1 MKFNNIFKTFF
12 LIFILI
18 NELNIN
24 EYNKLSLAFNLNEL
38 NRNQTFSFKNT
49 SKNFTKF
56 YLKIENI
63 DYSFSKLYG
72 MIEVIYYI
80 NIYDKNYNKLKPF
93 LLASL
98 YGISCLCNIYISKT
112 NENIYSFANIY
123 KNKYFFCVEYIKI
136 DEKVYFGIKLFKIN
150 LISEEY
156 EYYQKFFFTEKIFNI
171 DKNPS
176 LENNNKFD
184 MNYIYNNYNK
194 LLYKINNFKEF
205 KYNSRETYNL
215 KISFLQA
222 PLFNLKRDIAN
233 VEGKWHFHNI
243 YSSYFCFCKGDECIS
258 LISFNSYNFQPCK
271 YYFYLTIIDNNK
283 NLYSKTDYLLSDFFD
298 ENIESSDA
306 LPIFLE
312 MRYKKFKVHYL
323 TMSYNIYQNLCL
335 INEKCINEAQIIY
348 GIKKIN
354 GDILEKF
361 IDLFLRIKIVIA
373 AEKFSC
379 IDNLFYNINYITYIF
394 LGHGVTYIKSYLYQN
409 YLSPKTYNK
418 ILLPPSKEFIN
429 LGIEAGWKYENI
441 IKIGYPKWDGYEIFK
456 NDLIHEN
463 IKEKNRS
470 IFLMFTWR
478 KLKIGKNVSYF
489 YLNNLQNLLNN
500 RKLNRHLKNN
510 NITLFYSFHHS
521 LKGRKKLSINSNNIR
536 NIEQNKISL
545 LLKNCSLII
554 TDFSSILF
562 DAIVQRKPLILYI
575 PDALDPNLEDI
586 YSKEYC
592 ETINKL
598 KNGTIN
604 LYEVFIHLNSAVNKI
619 IYYINNDF
627 LLENEKLKF
636 YKKFNLKNRGNTKKF
651 IKYVTKL

>member
-56 YLKIENI
+56 YLKIEKI

-98 YGISCLCNIYISKT
+98 YGISCLCNIYISET

-222 PLFNLKRDIAN
+222 PLFNLKRDIAK

-283 NLYSKTDYLLSDFFD
+283 NLYSKTDYLLQKYIRFF
-298 ENIESSDA
+298 
-306 LPIFLE
+306 
-312 MRYKKFKVHYL
+312 
-323 TMSYNIYQNLCL
+323 
-335 INEKCINEAQIIY
+335 
-348 GIKKIN
+348 
-354 GDILEKF
+354 
-361 IDLFLRIKIVIA
+361 
-373 AEKFSC
+373 
-379 IDNLFYNINYITYIF
+379 
-394 LGHGVTYIKSYLYQN
+394 
-409 YLSPKTYNK
+409 
-418 ILLPPSKEFIN
+418 
-429 LGIEAGWKYENI
+429 
-441 IKIGYPKWDGYEIFK
+441 
-456 NDLIHEN
+456 
-463 IKEKNRS
+463 
-470 IFLMFTWR
+470 
-478 KLKIGKNVSYF
+478 
-489 YLNNLQNLLNN
+489 
-500 RKLNRHLKNN
+500 
-510 NITLFYSFHHS
+510 
-521 LKGRKKLSINSNNIR
+521 
-536 NIEQNKISL
+536 
-545 LLKNCSLII
+545 
-554 TDFSSILF
+554 
-562 DAIVQRKPLILYI
+562 
-575 PDALDPNLEDI
+575 
-586 YSKEYC
+586 
-592 ETINKL
+592 
-598 KNGTIN
+598 
-604 LYEVFIHLNSAVNKI
+604 
-619 IYYINNDF
+619 
-627 LLENEKLKF
+627 
-636 YKKFNLKNRGNTKKF
+636 
-651 IKYVTKL
+651 